1 MADASEPYQ
10 SKSLLSNA
18 YQSKILLSNDYE
30 SKSLHVLFISHTL
43 DEPHAQYYGL
53 TV

>member
-10 SKSLLSNA
+10 STSLLSNA
-18 YQSKILLSNDYE
+18 YQSKILLSKAHE
-30 SKSLHVLFISHTL
+30 SKNLHVLFISHTL
-43 DEPHAQYYGL
+43 DNPHAQYYGL